1 MSAPAETLTIPTTR
15 AEKRDALAEATS
27 MIPADLVPMN
37 SPMATILNPVLYKH
51 LMTVAAQFATTQLIP
66 KHFQDKPQDVFVALH
81 MAHRMGCDPILVL
94 QNLYVVHGMPGW
106 KSSFIIAQANMAKAF
121 ASPIR
126 WRVEKRSEPIAIK
139 RKKTSWDNGQK
150 RTTEVNAVVPDI
162 AVTAYAADK
171 TTGEELAV
179 EVTMQQAIAE
189 GWTDNEKYS
198 SLGEQMLRYRSAAFL
213 VRLYAPQV
221 MLGVPVVDE
230 LEDVEG
236 VAAPAAPA
244 EPAMRTY
251 DAASLNDMLKPKVAV
266 TQPLPAAPAVDLTI
280 HDDSSPVAA
289 APETPP
295 PAAAAT
301 DGETPPAAPPAD
313 SAETHDGPSYAD
325 LLKMIDK
332 ATTADRLDEIRDLA
346 RALPDPAM
354 RTAIGQKARARLKA
368 ITPAE

>member
-126 WRVEKRSEPIAIK
+126 WRVEKRGEPIAIK

-266 TQPLPAAPAVDLTI
+266 TQPSPAAPAVDLTI
-280 HDDSSPVAA
+280 HDDPSPPAA
-289 APETPP
+289 APENEHAPD
-295 PAAAAT
+295 PA
-301 DGETPPAAPPAD
+301 PPAAP
-313 SAETHDGPSYAD
+313 AETYDGPSYAE
-325 LLKMIDK
+325 LITMIEK

-346 RALPDPAM
+346 RGLPDATM
-354 RTAIGQKARARLKA
+354 RTSVGQKARARLKVLQG
-368 ITPAE
+368 EQQ

>member
-1 MSAPAETLTIPTTR
+1 MSAPAENMTIPTSR
-15 AEKRDALAEATS
+15 AEKRDALNEATA

-126 WRVEKRSEPIAIK
+126 WRVEKRGEPISIK
-139 RKKTSWDNGQK
+139 RKQTYWENNQK
-150 RTTEVNAVVPDI
+150 RTREVSALVPDI
-162 AVTAYAADK
+162 AVTAYAADR

-236 VAAPAAPA
+236 VAAPAAA
-244 EPAMRTY
+244 AAPAMRTY
-251 DAASLNDMLKPKVAV
+251 DAASLNDMLKGK
-266 TQPLPAAPAVDLTI
+266 PASAPSAPSADDHDLTI
-280 HDDSSPVAA
+280 IEDEPAAEAKPEPEVQAEVQAELLPAEQKAPTGMEPLTYANALKLITA
-289 APETPP
+289 APDADTLDAIRSRTEHLEDVQRKSI
-295 PAAAAT
+295 AKSIKARI
-301 DGETPPAAPPAD
+301 DQLSPPAD
-313 SAETHDGPSYAD
+313 DA
-325 LLKMIDK
+325 K
-332 ATTADRLDEIRDLA
+332 
-346 RALPDPAM
+346 
-354 RTAIGQKARARLKA
+354 
-368 ITPAE
+368 